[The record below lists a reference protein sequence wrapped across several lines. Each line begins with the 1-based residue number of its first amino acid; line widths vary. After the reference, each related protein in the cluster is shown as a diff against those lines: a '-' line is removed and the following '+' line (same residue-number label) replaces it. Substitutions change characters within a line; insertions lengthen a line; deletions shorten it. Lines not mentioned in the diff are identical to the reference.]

1 MRRLPILLSILSA
14 APIAAAAAIA
24 TTPES
29 PTERMVLAADSESQ
43 WVPFDL
49 TPGNQIRFRMAID
62 GMPLT
67 AILDTGVS
75 VSVLSHRFTAANG
88 MRVTPGT
95 QALGV
100 GGSVALGW
108 TGGRALTIGGL
119 SRDGGR
125 IGVVDLPA
133 SATGGGEPVDALIGR
148 DLTDRYALDIDF
160 AARRFRLLQSGRL
173 PFAGESAPLSIATR
187 QQLYVSELTIGA
199 VRLQPVIV
207 DTGDGATLTMSNE
220 AWRSLSR
227 DRPQSTTTLSYSVV
241 GPVTTELTVLPSVR
255 VGRAVLNQA
264 ETRIES
270 AGGFSATMGAAGRIG
285 LGFLQRYR
293 VLLDPR
299 AGRMVLSATPDTDTA
314 PLRSTSGLLFSVGE
328 DRLTVLHVMR
338 GGPGA
343 AGGWR
348 AGEQICSI
356 DGSPI
361 DADYARNGLARWSI
375 GAPGRVVA
383 LGICG
388 GGVRRLTL
396 QQFY

>member
-1 MRRLPILLSILSA
+1 MRRLPILLSLVSA
-14 APIAAAAAIA
+14 APIAAAAMA
-24 TTPES
+24 TAPE
-29 PTERMVLAADSESQ
+29 PATERMALATDSESH

-75 VSVLSHRFTAANG
+75 VSVLSHRFTVANG

-108 TGGRALTIGGL
+108 TNGRALTIGGL
-119 SRDGGR
+119 NRDGGR

-148 DLTDRYALDIDF
+148 DLTDRYAIDIDF
-160 AARRFRLLQSGRL
+160 AARRFRLLPSGRL
-173 PFAGESAPLSIATR
+173 PFAGETAPLSIAPR
-187 QQLYVSELTIGA
+187 QHLYVSELTIGD

-207 DTGDGATLTMSNE
+207 DTGDGATLTMSSE

-227 DRPQSTTTLSYSVV
+227 ERLHSTTTLSYSVA

-255 VGRAVLNQA
+255 IGRAVLNQA
-264 ETRIES
+264 ETRIEPT
-270 AGGFSATMGAAGRIG
+270 GGFSATMGAAGRIG

-299 AGRMVLSATPDTDTA
+299 AGRMVLSAASDTGAT
-314 PLRSTSGLLFSVGE
+314 PLRSTSGLLFSVAQ
-328 DRLTVLHVMR
+328 DRLNVLHVMR

-343 AGGWR
+343 AGGWK

-356 DGSPI
+356 DGTPI
-361 DADYARNGLARWSI
+361 DADYARNGLAYWSI

-383 LGICG
+383 LGMCG